1 MKLVELLGLSQP
13 PLLGVDISCSGIKV
27 VEIDRN
33 AKRPTVNAIARAPL
47 CPEEFNGHLIR
58 DPDRVG
64 RELAELLKRH
74 GIETHRAA
82 TAIASPVVFTRII
95 SVPKVPRQELA
106 ELVRMEAANVI
117 PHRIDSVKFDYQVLR
132 AVPGNQLKVI
142 LMAAKCEVVE
152 NLVHTLT
159 AAGLNTVVV
168 DIDTCAIQNSFDR
181 SSGSRYPGKVV
192 AIAHVGVR
200 FTAVTISRDG
210 EMLTCGDL
218 RSNAA
223 GDVSGDEIDR
233 LATGLWREL
242 SELLRERGI
251 FDSLDRI
258 VLSGQVAHVEALR
271 AKLAESSGI
280 ATTIADPL
288 HGFEFRSGINPAEGI
303 EGSSDLAV
311 ASGLALREVGDKA
324 DTAFPWEVSGR

>member
-13 PLLGVDISCSGIKV
+13 PLLGVDIGCSGIKV
-27 VEIDRN
+27 VEIDRS

-47 CPEEFNGHLIR
+47 SPEEFNGHLIR

-64 RELAELLKRH
+64 KGLAELLKRH
-74 GIETHRAA
+74 EIETHRAA
-82 TAIASPVVFTRII
+82 TALPSPVVFTKII
-95 SVPKVPRQELA
+95 SVPKAPRHELA

-117 PHRIDSVKFDYQVLR
+117 PHRMDSVKFDYQVLR

-152 NLVHTLT
+152 NLINTLA
-159 AAGLNTVVV
+159 AAGLKTVVV

-181 SSGSRYPGKVV
+181 SSGSRYSGKIV
-192 AIAHVGVR
+192 ALAHVGVR
-200 FTAVTISRDG
+200 FTSVTISRDG
-210 EMLTCGDL
+210 EILTCGDL

-223 GDVSGDEIDR
+223 SDVSGDEIDR
-233 LATGLWREL
+233 LATGLWREV
-242 SELLRERGI
+242 SELMSERGVSDPI
-251 FDSLDRI
+251 DRI

-271 AKLAESSGI
+271 EKLADSSGI

-288 HGFEFRSGINPAEGI
+288 LGFEFRSGMSPVGGGER
-303 EGSSDLAV
+303 SSDLAV

-324 DTAFPWEVSGR
+324 DTAFPWEMSG